1 MGTVVTVAMHSY
13 ESAID
18 GVAATVVKLETVAL
32 GRKVAKA
39 KQGL

>member
-1 MGTVVTVAMHSY
+1 MGTVVTVAMHSC
-13 ESAID
+13 ERAIE
-18 GVAATVVKLETVAL
+18 GVAATVVKLVTVAV